1 MLIVEHKKKITEQL
15 FPLSDTARID
25 AELLLMFALNKTRE
39 QLIIDSLTEV
49 TDADAIIVDA
59 VVARRLSGEP
69 IAYILGYQP
78 FWTMD
83 LLVTPD
89 TLIPRPETECLID
102 WILTNYRDQSG
113 LMIADLGTGTGAIAL
128 ALGSEKAHWKIDAV
142 DESYEALAIA
152 KKNADRNKIK
162 NISFYQ
168 GDWCA
173 ALPDKKYD
181 VIVSNPPYIAEGDL
195 HLNRLKFEPQ
205 SALVS
210 GENGLDAIQIIA
222 TQAKAF
228 LKLGGSLVI
237 EHGFDQAMA
246 VCDIFAK
253 AGYREV
259 HNHRDLSDVPRFVTG
274 RKE

>member
-1 MLIVEHKKKITEQL
+1 M
-15 FPLSDTARID
+15 
-25 AELLLMFALNKTRE
+25 
-39 QLIIDSLTEV
+39 
-49 TDADAIIVDA
+49 
-59 VVARRLSGEP
+59 
-69 IAYILGYQP
+69 
-78 FWTMD
+78 
-83 LLVTPD
+83 
-89 TLIPRPETECLID
+89 
-102 WILTNYRDQSG
+102 
-113 LMIADLGTGTGAIAL
+113 
-128 ALGSEKAHWKIDAV
+128 
-142 DESYEALAIA
+142 
-152 KKNADRNKIK
+152 
-162 NISFYQ
+162 
-168 GDWCA
+168 
-173 ALPDKKYD
+173 
-181 VIVSNPPYIAEGDL
+181 SNPPYIAEGDL